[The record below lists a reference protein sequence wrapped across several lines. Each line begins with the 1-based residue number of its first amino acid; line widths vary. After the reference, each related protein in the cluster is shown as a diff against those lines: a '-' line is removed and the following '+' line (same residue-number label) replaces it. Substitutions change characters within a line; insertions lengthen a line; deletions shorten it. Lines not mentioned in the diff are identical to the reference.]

1 MSAVF
6 YPYQKIS
13 FNSLLLC
20 STLILTACGGGGGGD
35 SATST
40 PVANTPPSNV
50 AFTVVTPTTTE
61 LNVSWQTASDDKT
74 PVAQLEYT
82 LHLLEGNADFTPSSS
97 TQKFKAKNSTS
108 TKITGLKAQTTYQLK
123 LVVTDGDGLSTTSP
137 VFSFTTQSLPNAAPT
152 NVALK
157 SPLATTA
164 STITATWNKATDDTT
179 PQAELSYSVHLVE
192 GKNDFVPSASNQ
204 RFTAVDVT
212 TVPLTGLKSNTDY
225 ALKLVVKDKQGLST
239 SSSLFTAKTLVF
251 TPVSIG
257 KLNDTG
263 IVACANDNTWFSD
276 CSNSSLGGF
285 LGLNQDGEVGRDYLF
300 ATQQISK
307 VGGGTGGF
315 DFTKIDASG
324 NKLAANASNWSCV
337 QDNVT
342 GLMWEVKTTS
352 GTHDKN
358 KTYTWYNPDTLTNG
372 GDMGVPK
379 AGSNTFEFINIVN
392 SQGLCGHKDWRLPT
406 RQELDSTI
414 HYGSTTSSK
423 IDTVY
428 FPHIQA
434 LSYWTATS
442 MASSGL
448 SAWAINFGDGTDVAD
463 VYKGLEN
470 HVLLVRTVTP

>member
-6 YPYQKIS
+6 YPHQKIS
-13 FNSLLLC
+13 FNSFVLC
-20 STLILTACGGGGGGD
+20 LTLVLTACGGGGGGD

-74 PVAQLEYT
+74 AAAQLDYT
-82 LHLLEGNADFTPSSS
+82 LHLLEGNTDFTPSTS

-123 LVVTDGDGLSTTSP
+123 LVVTDGDGLSTTSH
-137 VFSFTTQSLPNAAPT
+137 VSFTTQSLPNAAPT

-225 ALKLVVKDKQGLST
+225 ALKLVVKDKQGLT
-239 SSSLFTAKTLVF
+239 TASSLLTAKTLVLNA
-251 TPVSIG
+251 SSLG

-315 DFTKIDASG
+315 DFTKIDATG

-414 HYGSTTSSK
+414 HYGSTSSSK

-470 HVLLVRTVTP
+470 HVLLVRTITP

>member
-6 YPYQKIS
+6 YPHQKIS

-20 STLILTACGGGGGGD
+20 STLILTACGGGGGD

-50 AFTVVTPTTTE
+50 AFTVVTPSTTE
-61 LNVSWQTASDDKT
+61 LNVSWQTAIDDKT
-74 PVAQLEYT
+74 AAAQLDYA
-82 LHLLEGNADFTPSSS
+82 LHLVEGNTDFTPSSS

-123 LVVTDGDGLSTTSP
+123 LVVSDGDGLSTTSP
-137 VFSFTTQSLPNAAPT
+137 VFSFTTQSLPNVAPS

-164 STITATWNKATDDTT
+164 STITATWNKATDDTS
-179 PQAELSYSVHLVE
+179 PQAELNYSIHLVE
-192 GKNDFVPSASNQ
+192 GKNDFVPSVANQ
-204 RFTAVDVT
+204 KFSGLDVATAT
-212 TVPLTGLKSNTDY
+212 LTGLKSNTDY
-225 ALKLVVKDKQGLST
+225 ALKLVVKDKEGLT
-239 SSSLFTAKTLVF
+239 TASSLLTAKTLVL
-251 TPVSIG
+251 SASSLG

-285 LGLNQDGEVGRDYLF
+285 FGLNQDGEVGRDYLF
-300 ATQQISK
+300 ATQQTTK
-307 VGGGTGGF
+307 VGGGVGGF
-315 DFTKIDASG
+315 DFSKIDATG

-358 KTYTWYNPDTLTNG
+358 KTYAWYNSDTLTNG
-372 GDMGVPK
+372 GDMGLPK
-379 AGSNTFEFINIVN
+379 PGSNTLEFINVVN
-392 SQGLCGHKDWRLPT
+392 VEGLCGHKDWRLPT
-406 RQELDSTI
+406 RQELDSII
-414 HYGSTTSSK
+414 HYGSSGSPK

-428 FPHIQA
+428 FPHTQA
-434 LSYWTATS
+434 LLYWTATP
-442 MASSGL
+442 MASS
-448 SAWAINFGDGTDVAD
+448 SVNAWAINFADGTDVAD